1 MVGIQRCDLRFLRS
15 DATMLVSLRHHGREC
30 ETTRSIEMENASPV
44 QVGWPV
50 QVGPIESRRQ
60 STKLAS
66 FLRWLDN
73 YFRAT
78 PEERM
83 ADEYNA
89 YWK

>member
-1 MVGIQRCDLRFLRS
+1 
-15 DATMLVSLRHHGREC
+15 MLAGPRGTLVLNVPM
-30 ETTRSIEMENASPV
+30 TRSISMRTRLLSA
-44 QVGWPV
+44 
-50 QVGPIESRRQ
+50 
-60 STKLAS
+60 

-89 YWK
+89 YWN